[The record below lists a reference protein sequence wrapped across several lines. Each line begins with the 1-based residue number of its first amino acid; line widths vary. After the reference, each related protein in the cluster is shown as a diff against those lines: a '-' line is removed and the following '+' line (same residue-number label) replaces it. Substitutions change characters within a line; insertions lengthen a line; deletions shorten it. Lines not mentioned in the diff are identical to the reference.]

1 MNMNREILRI
11 ALPNIVSNITV
22 PLMGIVS
29 TAIAGHWGADSAATI
44 GALAIGVS
52 IFNFI
57 YWNCS
62 FVRMGTSG
70 LTAQA
75 FGAGDFRECTNMLA
89 RALSVSAVMGV
100 LMILLQYPVGELAL
114 WAMNG
119 SEMTRD
125 YFYARIWAVPA
136 GILLFGFNG
145 WYTGMQNAVFPMCT
159 AITVN
164 VVHTLC
170 SLWFAFGMDLGIV
183 GIAYA
188 SVVAQWT
195 GVALAS
201 VLLVAKY
208 RPVLRLIDWSQVLD
222 LRPLKTYFSINRDII
237 LRTFCIVAVYTFF
250 TGSSARLGNQELLA
264 VNALLLELF
273 TLFSYMN
280 DGFAYAAEALTGRFI
295 GARDGGALRR
305 CLKGCL
311 AWGTLISALFVVIY
325 IIWWRDLVGLFVSST
340 AANAEALVATA
351 GEYIVWIIIIPI
363 ASAMPFIM
371 DGIMV
376 GATETRVMRNSMFF
390 ATAAYFGI
398 YYALHPLIGN
408 NALWLAFTLY
418 MFLRGVLQYFM
429 TRRLSAILAKA
440 TDRA

>member
-75 FGAGDFRECTNMLA
+75 FGAGNFHECTNMLV
-89 RALSVSAVMGV
+89 RAMVVAAGMGL
-100 LMILLQYPVGELAL
+100 LMLALQYPLGELAL
-114 WAMNG
+114 WGLNG
-119 SEMTRD
+119 NEMTRE

-145 WYTGMQNAVFPMCT
+145 WFTGMQNAMIPMFT
-159 AITVN
+159 AISVN
-164 VVHTLC
+164 AVHVLC
-170 SLWFAFGMDLGIV
+170 SLWFAFGMDMGIV

-188 SVVAQWT
+188 SVIAQWT
-195 GVALAS
+195 GVGLS
-201 VLLVAKY
+201 LLLLMLRYRKVLTG
-208 RPVLRLIDWSQVLD
+208 IDWAEVFD
-222 LRPLKTYFSINRDII
+222 MKPLKTFFIVNRDIM
-237 LRTFCIVAVYTFF
+237 LRTLCIVAVYTFF
-250 TGSSARLGNQELLA
+250 TGASARMEDPVLLA
-264 VNALLLELF
+264 VNTLLLQLF

-295 GARDGGALRR
+295 GARDVKALRDCLRR
-305 CLKGCL
+305 CI
-311 AWGTLISALFVVIY
+311 AWGTAVSVLFVGIY
-325 IIWWRDLVGLFVSST
+325 IVWWRDLVGLFIDDS
-340 AANAEALVATA
+340 AANAAT
-351 GEYIVWIIIIPI
+351 IVEL
-363 ASAMPFIM
+363 S
-371 DGIMV
+371 
-376 GATETRVMRNSMFF
+376 
-390 ATAAYFGI
+390 
-398 YYALHPLIGN
+398 LIH
-408 NALWLAFTLY
+408 
-418 MFLRGVLQYFM
+418 
-429 TRRLSAILAKA
+429 I
-440 TDRA
+440 